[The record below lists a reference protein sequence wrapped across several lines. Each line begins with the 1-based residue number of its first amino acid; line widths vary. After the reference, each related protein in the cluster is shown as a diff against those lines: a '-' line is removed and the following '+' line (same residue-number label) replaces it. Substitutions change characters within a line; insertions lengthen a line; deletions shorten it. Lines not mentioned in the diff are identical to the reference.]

1 MWERRVKFIRAP
13 QQACLRE
20 VLGELDCPDGIVPS
34 ILGSC
39 LTPFRVIG
47 LVWPACFCG
56 PAGDKDHAGE
66 FEGQEWGRISKTLGF
81 KGKLDIFFEKQI
93 NGKEKSA
100 VFG

>member
-20 VLGELDCPDGIVPS
+20 VLGELDCPDSIVPS

-66 FEGQEWGRISKTLGF
+66 FEGQEWGRISKTSGF